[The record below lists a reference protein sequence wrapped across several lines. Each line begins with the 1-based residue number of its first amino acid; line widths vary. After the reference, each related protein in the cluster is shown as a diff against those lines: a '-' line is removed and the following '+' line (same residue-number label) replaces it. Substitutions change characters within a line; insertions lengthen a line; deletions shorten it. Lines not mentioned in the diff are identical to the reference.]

1 MCHLI
6 QGLLTSMANGIITKS
21 ATKSIRSRGFIKK
34 DLDPID
40 IVDTVN
46 VIFLGPNAA
55 LSARNRKIAQKDFSA
70 QLGSFGGDFGN
81 FSLKD
86 QRLKERSFDF

>member
-1 MCHLI
+1 M
-6 QGLLTSMANGIITKS
+6 SGIITKR

-34 DLDPID
+34 NLDPID

-46 VIFLGPNAA
+46 VLFLGPNAA

-70 QLGSFGGDFGN
+70 QLGSFGGDFGS
-81 FSLKD
+81 FGVGKD
-86 QRLKERSFDF
+86 FNVGEDLLGRRSGKGKK

>member
-1 MCHLI
+1 M
-6 QGLLTSMANGIITKS
+6 SGIITKR

-34 DLDPID
+34 NLDPID

-46 VIFLGPNAA
+46 VLFLGPNAA

-70 QLGSFGGDFGN
+70 QLGSFGGDFGS
-81 FSLKD
+81 FGVGKD
-86 QRLKERSFDF
+86 FNVGEDLLGRRGRGKK